1 MFSANIFNTQRKRIT
16 MNNYQ
21 KEVIALIP
29 KLNGYALKLTN
40 YSDKANDLLQDTL
53 LKAILKESSFQKGT
67 NLKAFLYRMMHN
79 IFIDY
84 TRLGNKKEY
93 SIEDYVN
100 LDVIS
105 QSPVFSNLSVEL
117 INNFINKLP
126 CKPYNCFVLRQRG
139 YKYEEIAQQLQMPVG
154 SVRSN
159 IFVAKKILK
168 EQLKQLDYD

>member
-1 MFSANIFNTQRKRIT
+1 

-53 LKAILKESSFQKGT
+53 LKAILKESKFQKGT

-84 TRLGNKKEY
+84 TRLWNKKEY
-93 SIEDYVN
+93 SIDDFVHIDIVSN
-100 LDVIS
+100 
-105 QSPVFSNLSVEL
+105 SPIFSNLSVEIINDL
-117 INNFINKLP
+117 INNLP
-126 CKPYNCFVLRQRG
+126 KKPKKCFVLRQRG
-139 YKYEEIAQQLQMPVG
+139 FSYEEISIELKMALG

-168 EQLKQLDYD
+168 EQLKQLDYE